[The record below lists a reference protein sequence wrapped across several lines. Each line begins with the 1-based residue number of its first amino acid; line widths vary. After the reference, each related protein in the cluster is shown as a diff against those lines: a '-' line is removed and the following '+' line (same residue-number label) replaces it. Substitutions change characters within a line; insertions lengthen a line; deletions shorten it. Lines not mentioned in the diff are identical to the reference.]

1 MTISRRVLIAL
12 PILFVA
18 WIALLALVMRLGGDA
33 PAALVLFPPASLF
46 ASLPPGTAITSRGP
60 VSVTVKGGAGLVAAL
75 DGSTTSSSSGPA
87 APSTAPAA
95 VPTGVARPLGSF
107 TTAVLNGT
115 PTPGLGRAVANAL
128 QERGAKIGDVTN
140 AATHDATR
148 TQVFYAPGRRVDAG
162 TVAQAIGIR
171 GTSALMPITR
181 AQRVLAGDQA
191 KVVVLVGS
199 DQNTAPH
206 G

>member
-1 MTISRRVLIAL
+1 MSSSDFFADLERQLVDATPRRAQRIRRARRRRAAALCTI
-12 PILFVA
+12 
-18 WIALLALVMRLGGDA
+18 LLALVA
-33 PAALVLFPPASLF
+33 
-46 ASLPPGTAITSRGP
+46 
-60 VSVTVKGGAGLVAAL
+60 GGAGLVAAL